1 MARVVELAQ
10 RIEIRCCC
18 WFSAKNQVNCPVRIL
33 HPQGDDLPHTHTHTH
48 QLFLKRDA
56 FSPICGRF
64 AVSLTRFMW
73 INPHICEKG
82 VSVYTRWTFAMW
94 VLKLNSS
101 FRDAPEAPRVNESGV
116 RRRIVCA
123 RVFEKNASRQT
134 QTYLFETRIENDA
147 RKCGT
152 RLCWCGYNLN
162 TLERRWQIVRVLEE
176 AHPDLCL
183 FCLSCQTIITV
194 LKD

>member
-1 MARVVELAQ
+1 MNALL
-10 RIEIRCCC
+10 
-18 WFSAKNQVNCPVRIL
+18 WSAS
-33 HPQGDDLPHTHTHTH
+33 HTHTPTFPKKRCVQSHLGKIRGVTH
-48 QLFLKRDA
+48 VFHVDQPAHL
-56 FSPICGRF
+56 
-64 AVSLTRFMW
+64 W
-73 INPHICEKG
+73 KG